1 MWCFIRILT
10 FSEKTHNPV
19 AYFTH
24 DDNDFNKQK
33 EFLVLHLFFY
43 WLHPTDQTETSPSQT
58 CCDM

>member
-43 WLHPTDQTETSPSQT
+43 
-58 CCDM
+58 